1 MKSSL
6 LVLALLVAAAAQA
19 SAQETTQGQMCAKVA
34 VMQPP
39 AGEAQNRMLSDDAE
53 VADRVAVAKN
63 SIVPDQAMGHA
74 QIVLSAGLLHH
85 AAVEYRRSPTPASL
99 HTRMAEFFYVVDGEA
114 DLILGGTL
122 INPRCLNSSNLAG
135 DGEEG
140 GVTHHVKKGT
150 YILVPENTVHHFT
163 NIDKK
168 QGMTV
173 LDLHV
178 PSPAADQFWE
188 SAMSLGEWRSSKWCF
203 RSWKCR

>member
-6 LVLALLVAAAAQA
+6 LVLALLTASAAQA
-19 SAQETTQGQMCAKVA
+19 SAQETTQGQMCASVA
-34 VMQPP
+34 VMPP
-39 AGEAQNRMLSDDAE
+39 PVGNAPNRMLSDDAE
-53 VADRVAVAKN
+53 VAGRIVVAKKT
-63 SIVPDQAMGHA
+63 IAPGQAIGHGEV
-74 QIVLSAGLLHH
+74 VLNAGLLHH
-85 AAVEYRRSPTPASL
+85 AAVEYRRSPTPPMV

-122 INPRCLNSSNLAG
+122 TNPRCRNSSNLEG
-135 DGEEG
+135 DGVEG

-150 YILVPENTVHHFT
+150 YILVPENTVHYFT

-178 PSPAADQFWE
+178 PTPLADQF
-188 SAMSLGEWRSSKWCF
+188 
-203 RSWKCR
+203 

>member
-6 LVLALLVAAAAQA
+6 VVLALLTVAAAHA
-19 SAQETTQGQMCAKVA
+19 SAQESTQGHMCAKVA
-34 VMQPP
+34 VMPP
-39 AGEAQNRMLSDDAE
+39 PTGDAQNRMLSDDAE
-53 VADRVAVAKN
+53 VSDRVGVTK
-63 SIVPDQAMGHA
+63 SIIKPDQAIAA
-74 QIVLSAGLLHH
+74 QVVLSAGLLHH
-85 AAVEYRRSPTPASL
+85 AAVEYRRSATPPML

-122 INPRCLNSSNLAG
+122 IHPTCRNSSNLVG
-135 DGEEG
+135 DGVEG

-150 YILVPENTVHHFT
+150 YILVPENTVHYFT

-178 PSPAADQFWE
+178 PSPAADQF
-188 SAMSLGEWRSSKWCF
+188 
-203 RSWKCR
+203 

>member
-6 LVLALLVAAAAQA
+6 LALALLTAAAAQV

-34 VMQPP
+34 VMPPP
-39 AGEAQNRMLSDDAE
+39 AGDVQNRMFSDDAE
-53 VADRVAVAKN
+53 VAGGVVAVKN
-63 SIVPDQAMGHA
+63 SIAPDQAIAA
-74 QIVLSAGLLHH
+74 QVVLQVGQLHH
-85 AAVEYRRSPTPASL
+85 AAVEYRRSATPPMV

-122 INPRCLNSSNLAG
+122 IKPKCRNSSNLVG
-135 DGEEG
+135 DGVEG

-150 YILVPENTVHHFT
+150 YILVPENTVHYFT

-178 PSPAADQFWE
+178 PSPAADQF
-188 SAMSLGEWRSSKWCF
+188 
-203 RSWKCR
+203 

>member
-6 LVLALLVAAAAQA
+6 MILALLTAAAAQA
-19 SAQETTQGQMCAKVA
+19 WGQESPQGQMCSKVT
-34 VMQPP
+34 VMLPP
-39 AGEAQNRMLSDDAE
+39 TGEAQNRMLSDDAE
-53 VADRVAVAKN
+53 VADRVGVTKK
-63 SIVPDQAMGHA
+63 IIKPDQAIAA
-74 QIVLSAGLLHH
+74 QVVLSVGLLHH
-85 AAVEYRRSPTPASL
+85 AAVEYRRSSTPPML

-122 INPRCLNSSNLAG
+122 INPTCRNSSNLVG
-135 DGEEG
+135 DGVEG

-150 YILVPENTVHHFT
+150 YILVPENTVHYFT

-178 PSPAADQFWE
+178 PSPAPDQF
-188 SAMSLGEWRSSKWCF
+188 
-203 RSWKCR
+203 